1 MHIHIL
7 GICGTFMGS
16 VAQLAKQLGHR
27 VTGCDARVYPPMS
40 DQLESAGIEL
50 IEGYDPQQLSPAP
63 DLTLIGNALS
73 AKLDLGTL
81 DLVTSKADVT
91 AEKPDSEVYHVALQR
106 LGLAADEVIAIAP
119 GVLVLVVFLLR
130 AGLGGGAGWDG
141 AGDGGGGEGGGGDG
155 L

>member
-73 AKLDLGTL
+73 RGNPCVEYLLD
-81 DLVTSKADVT
+81 
-91 AEKPDSEVYHVALQR
+91 HR
-106 LGLAADEVIAIAP
+106 LSYMSGP
-119 GVLVLVVFLLR
+119 
-130 AGLGGGAGWDG
+130 
-141 AGDGGGGEGGGGDG
+141 
-155 L
+155 

>member
-1 MHIHIL
+1 MHIHII

-73 AKLDLGTL
+73 RGNPCVEYLLDHRLRYMSGPQWLGQTL
-81 DLVTSKADVT
+81 LVDR
-91 AEKPDSEVYHVALQR
+91 HV
-106 LGLAADEVIAIAP
+106 LAVS
-119 GVLVLVVFLLR
+119 GTHGTVSYTHLR
-130 AGLGGGAGWDG
+130 AH
-141 AGDGGGGEGGGGDG
+141 ET
-155 L
+155 